1 MFGSSQ
7 TLGLGATQGM
17 SQIQSSPEKSG
28 KKEDRQTCVPTSVR
42 LLLDSHK
49 AAERD
54 GGELQLHGSE
64 AVNITLVGVVEAI
77 VQQAT
82 MVEFTL
88 NDGSGRLKVR
98 HYKNESSG
106 ETALASGQ
114 YVSLVGS
121 IRTAPEV
128 HVSAMTL
135 RPVSSAD
142 EVSYHMIDVAH
153 TALTMKSGT
162 GAAFVK
168 TAPPV
173 QVAVPQPMTTAA
185 APGLALAAP
194 PAAVAPAAVPPTTNS
209 GDAQKSVLEVLQS
222 LAETRPGGVPL
233 AVLIESLK
241 SLTAAA
247 VKAALEQLVV
257 DGEAFTTIDDDHFS
271 PL

>member
-7 TLGLGATQGM
+7 TLGFGATQGM
-17 SQIQSSPEKSG
+17 SQIQSSPEKGG
-28 KKEDRQTCVPTSVR
+28 KKEDKQTCVPTSVR
-42 LLLDSHK
+42 LLLDSQK
-49 AAERD
+49 AADRD
-54 GGELQLHGSE
+54 GGELQLHGAE
-64 AVNITLVGVVEAI
+64 AVNITLVGVVEAL

-88 NDGSGRLKVR
+88 NDGSGRVKVR
-98 HYKNESSG
+98 HYKNESTV
-106 ETALASGQ
+106 ETALAAGQ

-121 IRTAPEV
+121 IRTSPVV

-153 TALTMKSGT
+153 TALMMKSGS
-162 GAAFVK
+162 GAALVK
-168 TAPPV
+168 TAPPA
-173 QVAVPQPMTTAA
+173 QVAAPQPMTTAA
-185 APGLALAAP
+185 APAAATP
-194 PAAVAPAAVPPTTNS
+194 AAVTPAAVAPA
-209 GDAQKSVLEVLQS
+209 GEKSVLEVLQS

-233 AVLIESLK
+233 TVMIESLK

-247 VKAALEQLVV
+247 VKTALDQLVV